1 MSVFSLSKDAR
12 VGWLITI
19 IFILGYFGFSF
30 LKGNQLFS
38 KSEKYLIKYNNVD
51 GLVKS
56 NAVMLNGLQVGK
68 VENIS
73 ILAEEGN
80 KLLVTL
86 KIDGPIDI
94 TEGSQAILADNGFLG
109 GKNVVLKLGN
119 SKKVLESGSFLIGGS
134 ENGITNLIKEKT
146 LPLLSNVDSLIYK
159 FRELSAKFDST
170 GLYLNKLLVNSNK
183 TISTVGNGLNGIMLD
198 NRNNLKVITGN
209 LNTLSA
215 NLIETEKALKPLLGK
230 FSTVADSLNALQL
243 GKAVDNA
250 QVAIANLNKIVV
262 NLENG
267 KGTAGKLLN
276 NDALYNNLNKTMLDI
291 DQLIVNLKEEPKR
304 YVHFSLFGKKNK
316 KEAPKDS
323 VLLNFR

>member
-1 MSVFSLSKDAR
+1 MSAFSLSKDAR

-30 LKGNQLFS
+30 LKGNQLFT
-38 KSEKYLIKYNNVD
+38 KSEKYLVKYNNVD

-86 KIDGPIDI
+86 KIDGPVDI
-94 TEGSQAILADNGFLG
+94 TEGSHAILADNGFLG

-119 SKKVLESGSFLIGGS
+119 SKKTLESGAFLIGDA
-134 ENGITNLIKEKT
+134 EIGISTLIKEKT

-183 TISTVGNGLNGIMLD
+183 TINTVGNGLNGIMVD
-198 NRNNLKVITGN
+198 NRNNIKVITGN

-230 FSTVADSLNALQL
+230 FSSVADSLNALQL
-243 GKAVDNA
+243 GKAVNNA
-250 QVAIANLNKIVV
+250 QMAIANLNKIVV

-291 DQLIVNLKEEPKR
+291 DQLIINLKEEPKR

-316 KEAPKDS
+316 KEAKKDT
-323 VLLNFR
+323 VQLNFK